1 MAVVSNVAV
10 INLLSDN
17 GLLAPSYSK
26 EKALSDLSSSLIG
39 TRTFDDEDI
48 NETIKLLPTMTSAK
62 IKNASD
68 LNAVV
73 SLNKDEIIER
83 SELYKSYDETLSLGA
98 PKDLA
103 TDPRFLIAKLEYCK
117 KTDYPYC
124 DDTGRIYEEVS
135 QDSLKSLG
143 FLERFYTLY
152 HKKYDMSKP
161 NEYNHIIEGA
171 EDDRISNIFS
181 KIQNSSLML
190 FNKFVNIP
198 KEFEKGIEQI
208 LANDELSIKDIL
220 FLSFSSLKQANP
232 FIDAERIQ
240 STFMQHDA
248 REEFR
253 RNGQR

>member
-83 SELYKSYDETLSLGA
+83 SELYKSYDEKENCITASIRDA
-98 PKDLA
+98 HS
-103 TDPRFLIAKLEYCK
+103 TRRMRQK
-117 KTDYPYC
+117 K
-124 DDTGRIYEEVS
+124 
-135 QDSLKSLG
+135 
-143 FLERFYTLY
+143 
-152 HKKYDMSKP
+152 
-161 NEYNHIIEGA
+161 
-171 EDDRISNIFS
+171 
-181 KIQNSSLML
+181 
-190 FNKFVNIP
+190 
-198 KEFEKGIEQI
+198 
-208 LANDELSIKDIL
+208 
-220 FLSFSSLKQANP
+220 
-232 FIDAERIQ
+232 
-240 STFMQHDA
+240 
-248 REEFR
+248 
-253 RNGQR
+253 QRTACR